1 MNEFDYED
9 EFCREV
15 EEAARRYR
23 EERAKYTSK
32 PTWADIRETRKLLS
46 QFGLRRVEIP
56 KLPTYCALERWR
68 REYIVRHLDEEVCD
82 D

>member
-9 EFCREV
+9 EICREM

-23 EERAKYTSK
+23 EERARYISK
-32 PTWADIRETRKLLS
+32 PTQEDIRETRKLLA
-46 QFGLRRVEIP
+46 QFGLKGVEIP

-68 REYIVRHLDEEVCD
+68 REYIVCHLDKEVRD

>member
-9 EFCREV
+9 EICREM

-32 PTWADIRETRKLLS
+32 PTLEDIRETRKLLA
-46 QFGLRRVEIP
+46 QFGLKGAEIP
-56 KLPTYCALERWR
+56 ELLTYCALERWR
-68 REYIVRHLDEEVCD
+68 REYIVRHLDEEVRD

>member
-15 EEAARRYR
+15 EESARRYR

-32 PTWADIRETRKLLS
+32 PTRTDIRETKKLLA
-46 QFGLRRVEIP
+46 QFGRRGVEIP
-56 KLPTYCALERWR
+56 ELPTYCALERWR
-68 REYIVRHLDEEVCD
+68 RKYIVCHLDEEVRD

>member
-9 EFCREV
+9 EICREM

-32 PTWADIRETRKLLS
+32 PTQEDIRETGELLA
-46 QFGLRRVEIP
+46 QFGLKGAEIP
-56 KLPTYCALERWR
+56 ELPTYCALERWR
-68 REYIVRHLDEEVCD
+68 SEYIVRHLDEEVRD